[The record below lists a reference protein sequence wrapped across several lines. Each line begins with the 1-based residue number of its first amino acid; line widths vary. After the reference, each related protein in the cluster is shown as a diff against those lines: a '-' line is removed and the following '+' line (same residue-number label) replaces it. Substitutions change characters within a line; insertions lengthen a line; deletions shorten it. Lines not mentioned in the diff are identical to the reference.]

1 MTSFGP
7 LSDVIRGELERWMR
21 ATIARLLDHLG
32 LCHKSMLGYRCHGS
46 NDFRECRSQTKPPL
60 ADGRA
65 VLVFRMVDASVA
77 SGAVLIKN
85 SLRNSPAAGQFD
97 TVGRCPSADSLQID
111 IAAAVC

>member
-1 MTSFGP
+1 
-7 LSDVIRGELERWMR
+7 MR
-21 ATIARLLDHLG
+21 ATMARLLQHLG
-32 LCHKSMLGYRCHGS
+32 LCTNPCLVTAATAP

-65 VLVFRMVDASVA
+65 VLVFRIADASVA